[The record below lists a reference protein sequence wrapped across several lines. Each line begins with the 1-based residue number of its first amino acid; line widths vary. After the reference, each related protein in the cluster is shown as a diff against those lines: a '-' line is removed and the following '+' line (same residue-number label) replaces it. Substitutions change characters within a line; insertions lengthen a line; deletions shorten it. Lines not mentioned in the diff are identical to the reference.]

1 MNPSLSISN
10 KEVQFLSQETTT
22 LIVKNLPDYSEPDL
36 LDFLK
41 HYGPQNIRL
50 GKSPQLKNSAFLDFP
65 DRLSATNAFYKIQ
78 ELGDICGKRIRVEYA
93 LPSKETLKNNCNG
106 GENSTEMNETR
117 ETNQTNQTSQTSQ
130 TSNRNDEPMPPP
142 PPPPIPPT
150 PGSGLYA
157 EPIAPSLGVN
167 YPSNPTLHYR
177 YPPPTVETLQN
188 IMNAITAVPKLY
200 TQVLHLMNKMNL
212 PPPFGPVVPES
223 IPSLLKQD
231 DEKEVNKKR
240 RKKDELL
247 SEDESEI
254 DSENEEDLKQLKRN
268 SRKKIKTSSS
278 NVPLLVQ
285 PLNTLNTS
293 QSSPS
298 LLNAT
303 TNVMSST
310 PTQFYDMSMNV
321 GMNIGMNAGM
331 NAGINSGM
339 NVVGIDAT
347 STSSSS
353 SLSNH
358 LTIKQSSKSTNNCI
372 TIEEINKNKMPIEEL
387 QKISVMKNYSP
398 GEPNRNL
405 YIKNLVPKKVEEKD
419 LEYLFGR
426 YFNSH
431 SEMKSN
437 LEIILMKEG
446 RMRGQAF
453 IKFPTEEQATQ
464 ALNELHGYLLHDKPM
479 VIHFSSKVQSKG

>member
-1 MNPSLSISN
+1 MDEQNCSIHR
-10 KEVQFLSQETTT
+10 KEQIEKQIHVRFSSVGIDRTETTT

-36 LDFLK
+36 LEFLK

-93 LPSKETLKNNCNG
+93 LP
-106 GENSTEMNETR
+106 M
-117 ETNQTNQTSQTSQ
+117 
-130 TSNRNDEPMPPP
+130 
-142 PPPPIPPT
+142 
-150 PGSGLYA
+150 
-157 EPIAPSLGVN
+157 N

-223 IPSLLKQD
+223 IPSLVNLKQ
-231 DEKEVNKKR
+231 
-240 RKKDELL
+240 
-247 SEDESEI
+247 
-254 DSENEEDLKQLKRN
+254 QKRN
-268 SRKKIKTSSS
+268 SRKKIKTTSS

-285 PLNTLNTS
+285 PLNTS
-293 QSSPS
+293 QPS

-310 PTQFYDMSMNV
+310 PTQFYDMSINV
-321 GMNIGMNAGM
+321 GINTGINTGNV
-331 NAGINSGM
+331 AGI
-339 NVVGIDAT
+339 DT
-347 STSSSS
+347 TSSS
-353 SLSNH
+353 SNH
-358 LTIKQSSKSTNNCI
+358 LTIKQLSKSTNNCI
-372 TIEEINKNKMPIEEL
+372 TIEEINKNKMPI
-387 QKISVMKNYSP
+387 
-398 GEPNRNL
+398 
-405 YIKNLVPKKVEEKD
+405 
-419 LEYLFGR
+419 
-426 YFNSH
+426 
-431 SEMKSN
+431 
-437 LEIILMKEG
+437 EG